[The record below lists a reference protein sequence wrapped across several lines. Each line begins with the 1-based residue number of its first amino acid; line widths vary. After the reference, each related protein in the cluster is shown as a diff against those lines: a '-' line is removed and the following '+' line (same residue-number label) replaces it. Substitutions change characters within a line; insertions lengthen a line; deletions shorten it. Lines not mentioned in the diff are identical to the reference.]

1 MEKFL
6 KVMAMAFVGLVVLV
20 ICLGMKPMKV
30 KESHIE
36 HVAKPGDTMWG
47 IAKAY
52 HPLTN
57 TGMSFAEYEYNLRYM
72 NEHVQPA
79 LGAGVNGARIM
90 QPGDKVKVPVWRR
103 VEQ

>member
-1 MEKFL
+1 MDKFL
-6 KVMAMAFVGLVVLV
+6 KVMAAAVVGLVVLV

-30 KESHIE
+30 SESYIE

-47 IAKAY
+47 IANAY
-52 HPLTN
+52 YPLTN
-57 TGMSFAEYEYNLRYM
+57 TGMSFAEYEYNLRHM

-79 LGAGVNGARIM
+79 LGAGYNGARIM

-103 VEQ
+103 SEQ

>member
-6 KVMAMAFVGLVVLV
+6 KVMAMAVAALVVLV
-20 ICLGMKPMKV
+20 VCLGMMPMKV
-30 KESHIE
+30 EESYIE
-36 HVAKPGDTMWG
+36 HVAKPGDPMWG

-52 HPLTN
+52 YPLTN

-79 LGAGVNGARIM
+79 LGAGCNGARVM
-90 QPGDKVKVPVWRR
+90 QPGDKVMVPVWRR
-103 VEQ
+103 AEQ

>member
-1 MEKFL
+1 MKKFF
-6 KVMAMAFVGLVVLV
+6 KVMAMAVAALVVLIV
-20 ICLGMKPMKV
+20 CSGMYPMKV
-30 KESHIE
+30 KESYIE
-36 HVAKPGDTMWG
+36 HVARPGDTMWG
-47 IAKAY
+47 IANAY
-52 HPLTN
+52 YPLTN
-57 TGMSFAEYEYNLRYM
+57 TGMSFAEYEYNLRHV

>member
-1 MEKFL
+1 MKKSL
-6 KVMAMAFVGLVVLV
+6 KVMAMVGVGLAVLV
-20 ICLGMKPMKV
+20 ACVGMYPMKV
-30 KESHIE
+30 KESYIE
-36 HVAKPGDTMWG
+36 HVARPGETMWG
-47 IAKAY
+47 IANAY
-52 HPLTN
+52 YPLTN